1 MNSIRRRIDRFC
13 VLHPNFGI
21 FNLMRFIVI
30 GQAVAFLLDTFSSA
44 GIASLFSFN
53 LAAVLRGEVWRLVS
67 FVFVPDASS
76 PITFL
81 IMLSFYYYIGTSLER
96 SWGTAKFNV
105 YYLSGMLLSVLAT
118 IAAALITGNPY
129 YSLYNAYFLN
139 LTLLLAFACLY
150 PDTQVMLYFIIPIK
164 VRWIA
169 ILDVCLFVYNIF
181 FYISLGNWA
190 GAVIPLI
197 SLANFFLFFA
207 PEIRGYTKTEQKR
220 ARQSAKFHN
229 DVRQVQREQRV
240 QGYRHKCAVCG
251 RTDTANPTL
260 QFRYCSKCA
269 GYHCYCTDHIFNH
282 VHFTDE
288 QP

>member
-105 YYLSGMLLSVLAT
+105 YYLTGMLLSVLAT
-118 IAAALITGNPY
+118 VAAALITGNPY

-164 VRWIA
+164 MKWVAW
-169 ILDVCLFVYNIF
+169 FE
-181 FYISLGNWA
+181 LG
-190 GAVIPLI
+190 L
-197 SLANFFLFFA
+197 
-207 PEIRGYTKTEQKR
+207 YT
-220 ARQSAKFHN
+220 
-229 DVRQVQREQRV
+229 VQI
-240 QGYRHKCAVCG
+240 
-251 RTDTANPTL
+251 
-260 QFRYCSKCA
+260 FRYTFA
-269 GYHCYCTDHIFNH
+269 GMWGMAMMPVIALMA
-282 VHFTDE
+282 
-288 QP
+288 